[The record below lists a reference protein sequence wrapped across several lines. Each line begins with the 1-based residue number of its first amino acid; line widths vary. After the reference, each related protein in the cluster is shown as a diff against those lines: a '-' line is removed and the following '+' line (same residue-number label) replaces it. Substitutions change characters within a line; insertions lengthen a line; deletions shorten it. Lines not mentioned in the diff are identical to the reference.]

1 MNEFVGTINIHNV
14 TKEDTYCTLVHLDNS
29 TVIAIT
35 IGITTINLFVDNDQ
49 AVAIKRILGS

>member
-35 IGITTINLFVDNDQ
+35 VGITTINLFVDNDQ